1 MKQSIFEGFTLDVLK
16 NYITYERFFN
26 ISKKIE
32 DEKIL
37 PTGKT
42 KSLLVKYVDLH
53 PSTIEEKTE
62 IIIDPLILIIQSNK

>member
-16 NYITYERFFN
+16 NYITYERFFK

-37 PTGKT
+37 PTSKT

-53 PSTIEEKTE
+53 QSTIEEKTG
-62 IIIDPLILIIQSNK
+62 IIIDHFLNYSVKK